1 MTHVDLG
8 ALVCDL
14 RRAADLLRKLR
25 VHFDNKVHHALVIRV
40 RLIKLD
46 RREFG
51 VVLRVHA
58 LVSEDSADLVY
69 AVESA
74 DDQPLQIKLR
84 LDAQVHIHV
93 ERVVM
98 RDERASR
105 RADLERS
112 EDRGVNLEKSLGIEI
127 SADLAEDKA
136 ALHEGVLDLGVHYE
150 IDVALTVAHIGVG
163 QSVELLGQGEKRLRK
178 KLYLINVYGDLAAA
192 GAEHRADDVAD
203 IPLAVLVEGFFADI
217 VYADVALD
225 PAGCVHDVDE
235 VCLAHVAAAHHSSG
249 DADGLAIH
257 LVEIVLYVLRVCVKV
272 ESDLLEGIAS
282 CGDESG
288 KLVPAN
294 LKDFGKR
301 RLGRGVFNVFVH
313 DKISPFLRRGRQK

>member
-74 DDQPLQIKLR
+74 DDQPFQIKLR

-98 RDERASR
+98 RDERGEPTRRSR
-105 RADLERS
+105 TE
-112 EDRGVNLEKSLGIEI
+112 
-127 SADLAEDKA
+127 
-136 ALHEGVLDLGVHYE
+136 
-150 IDVALTVAHIGVG
+150 
-163 QSVELLGQGEKRLRK
+163 
-178 KLYLINVYGDLAAA
+178 
-192 GAEHRADDVAD
+192 
-203 IPLAVLVEGFFADI
+203 
-217 VYADVALD
+217 
-225 PAGCVHDVDE
+225 
-235 VCLAHVAAAHHSSG
+235 
-249 DADGLAIH
+249 
-257 LVEIVLYVLRVCVKV
+257 
-272 ESDLLEGIAS
+272 
-282 CGDESG
+282 
-288 KLVPAN
+288 
-294 LKDFGKR
+294 
-301 RLGRGVFNVFVH
+301 
-313 DKISPFLRRGRQK
+313 